1 MLLSNILKRG
11 SIGLLILVVVF
22 VANTSEFATASSVSG
37 RQAELGSKGIGG
49 YVVSEATY
57 ILDDDGNPTT
67 LDRVIL
73 DIHPPD
79 GASSPTEVYVKLV
92 SNSDTWFNCT
102 ADTGNRWSCDTTNPT
117 IQVVDM
123 DQLSVAATG

>member
-1 MLLSNILKRG
+1 MSLFFLALM
-11 SIGLLILVVVF
+11 VF
-22 VANTSEFATASSVSG
+22 FVINSSEFAVASSVPG
-37 RQAELGSKGIGG
+37 KQIEIGSKDISG
-49 YVVSEATY
+49 YVVSEVTY

-92 SNSDTWFNCT
+92 SNSDTWFSCSR
-102 ADTGNRWSCDTTNPT
+102 DTGNPWMCDTTSPT
-117 IQVVDM
+117 IQVADM
-123 DQLSVAATG
+123 DQLSVVAANK